1 MRLNA
6 NGMSKEVFLLKL
18 LMAFAMTFIL
28 FAGCS
33 SAPSVS
39 YDTFILKFIQKHIP
53 MIDKSV
59 ATFYVKEERA
69 GVIDRI
75 EKNVDSIKKE
85 GSFKSLSTAKYD
97 FSNIKVE
104 VVDQK
109 QEYVND
115 EAVDFMKVEIKG
127 KYTKTIN
134 GKSETLSED
143 EIIILESV
151 AGKWK
156 VTEKINPWES

>member
-6 NGMSKEVFLLKL
+6 NGLSREAFLLKL
-18 LMAFAMTFIL
+18 LPAFAMMLIL
-28 FAGCS
+28 VAGCS
-33 SAPSVS
+33 SAPSAS

-59 ATFYVKEERA
+59 ANFYVKEERA
-69 GVIDRI
+69 GVIDRV
-75 EKNVDSIKKE
+75 EKKVDLIKEE
-85 GSFKSLSTAKYD
+85 GSFKSHSTAKYD

-115 EAVDFMKVEIKG
+115 EAVDFMKVEVKG

-156 VTEKINPWES
+156 VTEKINPWKS